1 MSARGRVSVHRRSG
15 LIDRE
20 AHTRLAMLAQ
30 IRLQAPEITQ
40 ADQL

>member
-1 MSARGRVSVHRRSG
+1 MSARGCLSVYRRSG
-15 LIDRE
+15 LFDRE

-40 ADQL
+40 ADQP